1 MKWKFWDKAQAPT
14 REVPAWPSDAYQSV
28 KYLFGFYAMQ
38 DSMPFHE
45 WKSPLV
51 TVSPA
56 LEDTVKIAVRA
67 LQTRFYFWL
76 LERHSGILEAEIAK
90 DGFLGLLTQAGDD
103 PETDLG
109 SMTRFLL
116 DMSDDALKT
125 AEQQGEKIIKTS
137 SGDVAVPPEYF
148 MALHILVRMP
158 DSPYYNLYTDPE
170 FGGDEWTL
178 AECLVHGKDAAK
190 TFFTPMIEAV
200 TTFDASQFPEWAW
213 RRKPG
218 AYERQLQRRHNNLLF
233 PAARRVVTTADVLAA
248 RRQDAADYKALV
260 DKCRAIEMPET
271 LPRNWNDYLNGIR
284 EQVDELKARARQIG
298 GDTTTVTDALNS
310 TRLDFGNVWR
320 ECMKNNPEGLRLY
333 EIAEASAREYD
344 EMFRGDFGNQLLRE
358 DPTIPA
364 GELVPS
370 LLCEDPA
377 TVRSFWE
384 KLPEA
389 QREATNKW
397 AADSIHAAM
406 AEGFDIGSIREQLFA
421 MDWPRSPA
429 TA

>member
-1 MKWKFWDKAQAPT
+1 M
-14 REVPAWPSDAYQSV
+14 
-28 KYLFGFYAMQ
+28 
-38 DSMPFHE
+38 
-45 WKSPLV
+45 
-51 TVSPA
+51 
-56 LEDTVKIAVRA
+56 
-67 LQTRFYFWL
+67 L
-76 LERHSGILEAEIAK
+76 LRLAK
-90 DGFLGLLTQAGDD
+90 DGFLGLLTQASDN

-116 DMSDDALKT
+116 DMIDDALKT

-158 DSPYYNLYTDPE
+158 DSLYYNLYTDPE
-170 FGGDEWTL
+170 FGGDEWAL

-271 LPRNWNDYLNGIR
+271 LPHNWNDYLNGIR

-298 GDTTTVTDALNS
+298 GDTTTVMDALNS

-370 LLCEDPA
+370 YFVKIQRQFDHFGKNSPR
-377 TVRSFWE
+377 RSV
-384 KLPEA
+384 KLPING
-389 QREATNKW
+389 R
-397 AADSIHAAM
+397 
-406 AEGFDIGSIREQLFA
+406 
-421 MDWPRSPA
+421 P
-429 TA
+429 TAFTRRRPKAST